1 MSDSPFFINE
11 NLSPSKNLEWGIR
24 QGYIITLLKAGV
36 NPKWLQMELH
46 HMSNDMM
53 ADLIRGMR
61 KLGVIP

>member
-1 MSDSPFFINE
+1 MSTPNFFINE

-24 QGYIITLLKAGV
+24 QGYIMTLLKAGV
-36 NPKWLQMELH
+36 NPKWLQMELN

-61 KLGVIP
+61 RLGVIP

>member
-1 MSDSPFFINE
+1 MSTPNFFINE

-24 QGYIITLLKAGV
+24 QGYIMTLLKAGV
-36 NPKWLQMELH
+36 NPKWLQMELY